1 MYKKWC
7 ILVLAAAV
15 AFAVAAPPA
24 GPLPPKA
31 QFYGHSLAEWL
42 KFYWAWYFTGVP
54 ESGEV
59 NGALLLPL
67 PAGTPD
73 DPNAAGTYNDPVT
86 YCGHLDIEVKAGTP
100 FVLPIIA
107 WLGEIY
113 ENGDIDTPYPD
124 EWFGTYVSGPV
135 TLDGQPIVQDFQAYY
150 VPPTNFDEIIYYP
163 EPTSYGSI
171 GLAYFQGVG
180 FVCAPLS
187 VGVHELANNAGFM
200 IPPGEQPYENLGLI
214 YNNSWT
220 ITVVP

>member
-135 TLDGQPIVQDFQAYY
+135 TL
-150 VPPTNFDEIIYYP
+150 
-163 EPTSYGSI
+163 